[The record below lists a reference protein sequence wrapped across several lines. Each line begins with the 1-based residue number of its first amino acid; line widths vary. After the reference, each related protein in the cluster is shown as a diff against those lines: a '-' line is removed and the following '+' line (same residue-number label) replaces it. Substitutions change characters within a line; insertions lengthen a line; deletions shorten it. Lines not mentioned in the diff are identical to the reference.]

1 MKLKRELFSFG
12 LCLFPLGCF
21 YSGLLQ
27 LMFLNKGPLAYV
39 RPGALLAVVVE
50 AAACY
55 ILCAAA
61 PSTPPPFF
69 PQLDDRNHN
78 TISREQKTNY
88 TKTQDRP
95 QDQTATLTTATS
107 STSSISTNPQKPS
120 RSKSMSSSYSSNS
133 KVKVAGLD
141 KPLSPA
147 AAAAYYRRQVRNGGS
162 LTGQP
167 SSPVVGV
174 KKDAS
179 DTAAVL
185 AVKADLMPKLWYHT
199 QSQTAGTAALK
210 AQNTNISPEIWKPD
224 LDKNAASAALS
235 ARERTGTVK
244 SIVDY
249 DEDLVHSQ
257 GKNAAVKIAALSG
270 RDYAEKALPDAYSF
284 ADRRDRSHTLDGH
297 FSSSDTMEG
306 LHNKLVEQQ
315 ESRRRATITEAG
327 LKSPSMDFLASL
339 ESKARANAKERLS
352 KVYVGGHKPGTLHWD
367 SPGAAAA
374 YHASDA
380 AALDD
385 PMLLLTPQFLDN
397 AQRDNLIAA
406 ARQRA
411 AGHLSAID
419 DDLRY
424 KKPFTNIKY
433 TEAALK
439 VAEGNSKKRLENHG
453 KINMGG
459 GMFMTQSE
467 VEAIAQRNVN
477 PVLEQ
482 ISEKALKQ
490 REEDEERRAAEEA
503 EKERKRKADLE
514 ERKKRAEEKRVANE
528 QKAED
533 KRIKNEE
540 KAALKAERDKVK
552 AEQRAEK
559 EKILAARRVERTAE
573 KQKEQEA
580 KAKTRHEKALIAEQ
594 RKQEKAKL
602 KSALQEAQA
611 AEALAAAEASRLLA
625 LKNKREAEL
634 EAARIA
640 EEQAKSE
647 AEAAAAK
654 KELEEKQAALDEAAK
669 VYDEA
674 ADKEKETHA
683 TVAST
688 AASIMEVERE
698 ESIADAE
705 DVEEESHEDRGIDTV
720 LEDDEK
726 EKDDKEEG
734 ETDKTWE
741 VVDKEDA
748 PEEAANGGDADV
760 ATITDK
766 KVSTEASND
775 ADDAESVSTAS
786 LKSSDA
792 VKSATLDTTTVDTP
806 SSPKPTSPAS
816 PTSPGKQSR
825 VGGWFK
831 KQAQKV
837 KDQRSKVI
845 ASQQSKAQ
853 PRATAE
859 SKGKTKA
866 ITEDGE
872 SESAAAVGE
881 VASESEEPELPASA
895 GESSKAADDDDK
907 VQEGTKV
914 EEEEE
919 KPLEPGIVEAVLNK
933 DKDVSPTKS
942 SEGETADFK
951 PIQLAPE
958 TGSATET
965 SAESITVP
973 ESNAVSETKDSEDNK
988 EADASHEGP
997 EGTVPTDG
1005 FVSEVKE
1012 GLQTIGDE
1020 PAQLVST
1027 DSVDKTATTE
1037 EEPAEAKGI
1046 FKEAI
1051 A

>member
-1 MKLKRELFSFG
+1 M
-12 LCLFPLGCF
+12 
-21 YSGLLQ
+21 
-27 LMFLNKGPLAYV
+27 
-39 RPGALLAVVVE
+39 
-50 AAACY
+50 
-55 ILCAAA
+55 
-61 PSTPPPFF
+61 
-69 PQLDDRNHN
+69 
-78 TISREQKTNY
+78 
-88 TKTQDRP
+88 
-95 QDQTATLTTATS
+95 TTATS
-107 STSSISTNPQKPS
+107 STTSISTNSQKPS
-120 RSKSMSSSYSSNS
+120 RSKSMSSSYSSSS

-167 SSPVVGV
+167 SSPIVGV

-185 AVKADLMPKLWYHT
+185 AAKADLMPKLWYHT
-199 QSQTAGTAALK
+199 QSETAGTAALK

-224 LDKNAASAALS
+224 LNKNAASAALS

-306 LHNKLVEQQ
+306 LHNKLLERQ

-327 LKSPSMDFLASL
+327 LKSPSVDFLAGL
-339 ESKARANAKERLS
+339 ESKARENAKERLS
-352 KVYVGGHKPGTLHWD
+352 KVYVGANRPGKLHWD

-397 AQRDNLIAA
+397 TQRDNLIAA

-514 ERKKRAEEKRVANE
+514 ERQKRAEEKRVANE

-540 KAALKAERDKVK
+540 KAAEKAKKDKIK

-559 EKILAARRVERTAE
+559 EKILAARRVERSAE

-580 KAKTRHEKALIAEQ
+580 KAKTKHEKALIAEQ

-611 AEALAAAEASRLLA
+611 AEALAAAEAARLLA

-647 AEAAAAK
+647 AEAEAAK

-683 TVAST
+683 TVKST
-688 AASIMEVERE
+688 AASILEVERE
-698 ESIADAE
+698 ESIAEAE
-705 DVEEESHEDRGIDTV
+705 EAEEQSHEDRGIDTV
-720 LEDDEK
+720 LEDGEKLDEEK
-726 EKDDKEEG
+726 E

-748 PEEAANGGDADV
+748 PEEAVNGGDADT

-766 KVSTEASND
+766 KVSTETPTG
-775 ADDAESVSTAS
+775 ADDTESVSTAS

-792 VKSATLDTTTVDTP
+792 VKSTTLDAPAADAKTVDSKTVA
-806 SSPKPTSPAS
+806 SASPAS
-816 PTSPGKQSR
+816 PTSPTSPSSPGKQSR

-837 KDQRSKVI
+837 KEQRSKVI

-859 SKGKTKA
+859 SKGKGKVA
-866 ITEDGE
+866 TEEGVVPDD
-872 SESAAAVGE
+872 VT
-881 VASESEEPELPASA
+881 VDSEEPEHPASA
-895 GESSKAADDDDK
+895 GESSKAADESDK
-907 VQEGTKV
+907 TEEESPKTEEESPKTEEESPKV

-919 KPLEPGIVEAVLNK
+919 KPLDAGLVEAVLNK
-933 DKDVSPTKS
+933 EKKDISPTKS
-942 SEGETADFK
+942 VEEDTSEFK

-958 TGSATET
+958 TGSALESTAGN
-965 SAESITVP
+965 AESG
-973 ESNAVSETKDSEDNK
+973 SDSEVKDTKDTEESASK
-988 EADASHEGP
+988 EEGP
-997 EGTVPTDG
+997 EGTVPADG
-1005 FVSEVKE
+1005 AVDEVKK
-1012 GLQTIGDE
+1012 GLLTIGDE
-1020 PAQLVST
+1020 PAKLVST
-1027 DSVDKTATTE
+1027 DSVDKLTSE
-1037 EEPAEAKGI
+1037 EEPSEAKGI

-1051 A
+1051 V